1 MTIAEAISN
10 LLFEHETVVVPGLG
24 AFVKKPV
31 SAKVDWM
38 TNRFTPPSS
47 RVEFDAALREDNDLV
62 VRYITEFDGV
72 SEEEA
77 QKALTAFVVDVFETL
92 KTDKPFVLDGV
103 GSLNYD
109 TNGNITFEADGA
121 ANFNSDAFGL
131 TDFSVQPVPP
141 VEHKQVAD
149 EEDYEDDDEDELKS
163 SPWFWALLA
172 ACILVGGFF
181 GLKWLGVFNK
191 ETTQPV
197 VVTNTPVEQ
206 PVAPTVIYDTL
217 EAVQP
222 DADTLEAT
230 LPSVEMTTPSV
241 EVSTLSLTRK
251 VAPTEYRVVA
261 GCYDREEHALWYANV
276 LHDAGYAEVFYEQH
290 GERWF
295 VSFAHYATFD
305 EALEALNEIRKNT
318 TYQAWIL
325 VPQEQ

>member
-1 MTIAEAISN
+1 MITIAEAISN

-31 SAKVDWM
+31 SAKVDLG

-47 RVEFDAALREDNDLV
+47 RVEFDAALREENDLV

-77 QKALTAFVVDVFETL
+77 RKALTAFVANGFETL
-92 KTDKPFVLDGV
+92 KTGKPFVLDGV
-103 GSLNYD
+103 GTLNYD

-131 TDFSVQPVPP
+131 TDFSAHPILP
-141 VEHKQVAD
+141 VEDTSVDD
-149 EEDYEDDDEDELKS
+149 EESEDDDEDEMKR
-163 SPWFWALLA
+163 SPWLWALLA

-191 ETTQPV
+191 ETTQPA
-197 VVTNTPVEQ
+197 VVTNTPIEQ

-217 EAVQP
+217 EVVQT
-222 DADTLEAT
+222 DADTIE
-230 LPSVEMTTPSV
+230 VTTSSL
-241 EVSTLSLTRK
+241 EVSAPSLTRE
-251 VAPTEYRVVA
+251 VAATEYRVVA

-276 LHDAGYAEVFYEQH
+276 LRDAGFAESFYEQR

-305 EALEALNEIRKNT
+305 EALEALNGIRKNT